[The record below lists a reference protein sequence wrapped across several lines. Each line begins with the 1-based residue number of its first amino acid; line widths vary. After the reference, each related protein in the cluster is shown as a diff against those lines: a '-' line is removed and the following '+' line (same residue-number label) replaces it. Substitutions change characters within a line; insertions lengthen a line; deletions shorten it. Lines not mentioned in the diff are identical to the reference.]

1 MRFLHLSQQASSCQG
16 IQKSFLR
23 AGGQVGL
30 SDLTRNGRLDPELD
44 CLLSWIAC
52 IADAQPL
59 FAYMALLSAANLEV
73 RTMEEHNSVLTEF
86 VNQMRTRLL
95 AAEVLMRLQ
104 KLALPGFDFETAKNI
119 ARYALQSVREGKLGY
134 AIIAAARAGEET

>member
-1 MRFLHLSQQASSCQG
+1 
-16 IQKSFLR
+16 
-23 AGGQVGL
+23 
-30 SDLTRNGRLDPELD
+30 
-44 CLLSWIAC
+44 
-52 IADAQPL
+52 
-59 FAYMALLSAANLEV
+59 MALLSAANLEV
-73 RTMEEHNSVLTEF
+73 RTAEEHNSVLTEF

-119 ARYALQSVREGKLGY
+119 ARHALQSVREGKLGY